1 MSVHRTVVIAIDD
14 SFHSEFA
21 FDFYVKNV
29 HREGDRIVLVHV
41 PEYSNVLSTSSLLTD
56 PNIVSDLLKDNEE
69 RVSDLVEKYS
79 MKMKEC
85 NVRLHL
91 PGFFPVNC
99 VHACMC
105 MNLRGHVKQQCG
117 KPGEAIVEAAK
128 EEEASMLI
136 LGTRGMGLI
145 RRTFTGSVSD
155 YCLHH
160 SDIPVLICRHRPHIK
175 HSSEHHS

>member
-1 MSVHRTVVIAIDD
+1 MSRHRTVVIAIDD

-21 FDFYVKNV
+21 FDFYVDNV
-29 HREGDRIVLVHV
+29 HRQGDRIVLVHV

-69 RVSDLVEKYS
+69 KVRDLVEKYS

-85 NVRLHL
+85 HL
-91 PGFFPVNC
+91 S
-99 VHACMC
+99 
-105 MNLRGHVKQQCG
+105 GHVKQQCG
-117 KPGEAIVEAAK
+117 KPGEAIIEAAK
-128 EEEASMLI
+128 EEGASMLI

-160 SDIPVLICRHRPHIK
+160 SDIPVLVCRHKSHIK
-175 HSSEHHS
+175 HTCEHQP

>member
-85 NVRLHL
+85 N
-91 PGFFPVNC
+91 
-99 VHACMC
+99 
-105 MNLRGHVKQQCG
+105 LRGHVKQQCG

>member
-1 MSVHRTVVIAIDD
+1 MPDNLRWENKKITMSDRRTIVIAIDD

-21 FDFYVKNV
+21 FDFYVNNV
-29 HREGDRIVLVHV
+29 HKDGDRIVLVHV
-41 PEYSNVLSTSSLLTD
+41 PEYSHILSTSSLLTD

-69 RVSDLVEKYS
+69 RIHELIEKYS
-79 MKMKEC
+79 VKMKDS
-85 NVRLHL
+85 HL
-91 PGFFPVNC
+91 S
-99 VHACMC
+99 
-105 MNLRGHVKQQCG
+105 GHVKQQCG

-128 EEEASMLI
+128 EEGASMLI

-160 SDIPVLICRHRPHIK
+160 ADVPVLVCRHKPHIK
-175 HSSEHHS
+175 HTSDHHS